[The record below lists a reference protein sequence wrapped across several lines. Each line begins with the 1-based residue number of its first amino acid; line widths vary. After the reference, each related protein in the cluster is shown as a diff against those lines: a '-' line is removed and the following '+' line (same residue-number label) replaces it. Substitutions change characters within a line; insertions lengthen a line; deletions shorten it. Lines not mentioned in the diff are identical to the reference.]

1 LGSHV
6 AAPGFSLPRFACRT
20 ILRRDVKK
28 TLELEENMRAIV
40 LGRAATVLSWGV
52 LTAVLYGAD
61 CLAAE
66 TGKRIGREEMIV
78 EPGDPEARY
87 DRNRRDWFVR
97 PKTLAK
103 PEDGTPASQMEISLL
118 DSSPVLPVNGPGI
131 EALGPWASP
140 AMDSIEKVLDSA
152 GLDQPVIMVITLR
165 PKAKPEFAVVA
176 SEKLGAEARQKIV
189 QMLEQPAPPRPFFV
203 DCHFAFVY
211 HPRKMKASND
221 PGIPASLY
229 PSWQESRQYQGAATA
244 EKVRLLRKW
253 CREQVVPL
261 LAGAAT
267 QADSQFEGVRA
278 FGDRILHLDPNQP
291 FDVEKLTFHD
301 PNFWRATLEMA
312 RGNSTIAGCQIAL
325 FAANG
330 ELAKASRLLQFCP
343 HPAEPGNLA
352 DLLLARLS
360 RRIDDIE
367 AATGKRIQEGIR
379 LFEQKQYE
387 KAASLLEEILKE
399 NPASAWATHELL
411 LTRMTMTHSEEA
423 AKDYDSRVYGLD
435 PLYPMAPIHVDSGE
449 RLYRGLL
456 RMSTRELFKNKT
468 RWKEDFK
475 KYAEIVFD
483 LDEYG
488 YAGLLYW
495 NVFTSVD
502 PGNDESLSRLLYCLE
517 KLGAPQIK
525 ENFKPEY
532 SAGFDRIEQDRR
544 KRMEEHPAY
553 NAMQKRQ

>member
-1 LGSHV
+1 
-6 AAPGFSLPRFACRT
+6 
-20 ILRRDVKK
+20 
-28 TLELEENMRAIV
+28 MRAIV

-330 ELAKASRLLQFCP
+330 ELAKASQHPIGLTGHGGENNDEMLASPADWFSPGADPWPDLRKDPRAVDGKKVSLLDTDHVFGVGGDQKWVWKGFLRGHNVIFMDPYGDPQWEPILEGQGVGVSDAEKARLAMG
-343 HPAEPGNLA
+343 HARRYAERMDLAKATPRPELASTGYCLA
-352 DLLLARLS
+352 DPGSEYLVYLPEGGKATVDLSAAKSKLAVEWS
-360 RRIDDIE
+360 HPI
-367 AATGKRIQEGIR
+367 TGKITPADPIDAGAKREFAAPFEGDAV
-379 LFEQKQYE
+379 LY
-387 KAASLLEEILKE
+387 L
-399 NPASAWATHELL
+399 
-411 LTRMTMTHSEEA
+411 
-423 AKDYDSRVYGLD
+423 RV
-435 PLYPMAPIHVDSGE
+435 
-449 RLYRGLL
+449 
-456 RMSTRELFKNKT
+456 T
-468 RWKEDFK
+468 
-475 KYAEIVFD
+475 
-483 LDEYG
+483 
-488 YAGLLYW
+488 
-495 NVFTSVD
+495 
-502 PGNDESLSRLLYCLE
+502 
-517 KLGAPQIK
+517 Q
-525 ENFKPEY
+525 
-532 SAGFDRIEQDRR
+532 
-544 KRMEEHPAY
+544 
-553 NAMQKRQ
+553 